1 MANVRVT
8 LGAAVGAREM
18 KLRLVDKF
26 SAYTLLLLLQ
36 TTLFICQF

>member
-18 KLRLVDKF
+18 NLRLADKF
-26 SAYTLLLLLQ
+26 SACFATLVISLL
-36 TTLFICQF
+36 

>member
-8 LGAAVGAREM
+8 LGAAVGTREM
-18 KLRLVDKF
+18 NLRLADKF

-36 TTLFICQF
+36 TTLFI